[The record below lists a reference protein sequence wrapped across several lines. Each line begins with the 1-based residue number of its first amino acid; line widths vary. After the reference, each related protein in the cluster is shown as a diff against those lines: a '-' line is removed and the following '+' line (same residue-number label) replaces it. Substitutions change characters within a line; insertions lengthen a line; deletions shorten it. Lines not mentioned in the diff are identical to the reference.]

1 LADGKPA
8 EFSNIAVENFPSLAG
23 FNSSTKLFMKRSLF
37 TVVSGIALSSFSLSS
52 CDTPTGAG
60 AGYGAAAGA
69 IIGGAATGHVRGA
82 AIGAA
87 AGAATG
93 ALIGHSIQEDR
104 ARAYG
109 PVPPGGWPLARYTN
123 TPGVF
128 RSPYTGRRYDLS
140 DVPPGGLTRDIDTG
154 QLFRRPYRGYY

>member
-1 LADGKPA
+1 MKG
-8 EFSNIAVENFPSLAG
+8 
-23 FNSSTKLFMKRSLF
+23 NSF
-37 TVVSGIALSSFSLSS
+37 VVISVITLSSLVLSS

-123 TPGVF
+123 TLGVF
-128 RSPYTGRRYDLS
+128 RSPYTGRRYDLRG
-140 DVPPGGLTRDIDTG
+140 VPPGGLTRDIDTG
-154 QLFRRPYRGYY
+154 QLFRRPYGGY

>member
-1 LADGKPA
+1 M
-8 EFSNIAVENFPSLAG
+8 I
-23 FNSSTKLFMKRSLF
+23 
-37 TVVSGIALSSFSLSS
+37 LSS
-52 CDTPTGAG
+52 CDSPTGAG

-69 IIGGAATGHVRGA
+69 IIGGAATGRVRGA

-109 PVPPGGWPLARYTN
+109 PPPSGGWPYARFTN
-123 TPGVF
+123 YPGIF
-128 RSPYTGRRYDLS
+128 RSPYTRRSYDLGG
-140 DVPPGGLTRDIDTG
+140 VPPGGLTRDVDTG
-154 QLFRRPYRGYY
+154 QFFRRPYR